1 MALDKSD
8 QRLVNG
14 AIIGAVIFGVV
25 YFWPAGWLGLAGYSA
40 LAEQESNARANLKTT
55 GGNYDTYH
63 SPIQPVHYGERGEP
77 NISSGDDHPIEG
89 LKKLYDDANEF
100 TKAKIEEKQSANRI
114 AYPTWTET
122 DERDPGLYF
131 RKTWE
136 NHRNVVEIACKNAHV
151 EVDDADIGFKRIS
164 GNIPDRDKALEF
176 LRELYIAERIIDL
189 CIQAK
194 LAEENRERSLGFKPE
209 AYMRIMLVEP
219 RDSETTGP
227 TALIPNPKYDP
238 AEKNPSSAKFRKFNV
253 ESWPVFIQEYPVKI
267 QLICDTNTF
276 IQFMHSVRTPKDPNL
291 EFTGV
296 TPINS
301 AWNPPVN
308 GPRMPQLK
316 FRDSGKTMD
325 VKVGDYLPDYKYT
338 VTKIDPLG
346 ITFADEH
353 GNPVIVLEG
362 QFLVF
367 RQLEILSPSFEHSNR
382 DKTELKEFRTDANDL
397 QVKRRFPERS
407 EQILVT
413 MIAAG
418 MDFFDPIEK
427 PGGFYQKKKEV
438 NKPVG
443 NRPGRRVLGG
453 AAKPPQ

>member
-1 MALDKSD
+1 MALDKTD

-25 YFWPAGWLGLAGYSA
+25 YFWPAGWLGLTGYAA
-40 LAEQESNARANLKTT
+40 LADQEASARAQLKTT
-55 GGNYDTYH
+55 GVNYDTYH

-77 NISSGDDHPIEG
+77 NISTGDDHPIEG
-89 LKKLYDDANEF
+89 LKRLYEDANLF
-100 TKAKIEEKQSANRI
+100 TKEKIEEKQSANRI
-114 AYPTWTET
+114 AFPTWTVT
-122 DERDPGLYF
+122 DDRDPGVYF
-131 RKTWE
+131 RRIWE
-136 NHRNVVEIACKNAHV
+136 NHRNVVEIACKNAKV
-151 EVDDADIGFKRIS
+151 ELDDANIGFDRIS
-164 GNIPDRDKALEF
+164 GKIPDRNKALEY

-194 LAEENRERSLGFKPE
+194 LAEENRERNLGFKPE

-219 RDSETTGP
+219 RDSEATGP
-227 TALIPNPKYDP
+227 TALITNTKYDP
-238 AEKNPSSAKFRKFNV
+238 SEKNPASARFRKFNV

-296 TPINS
+296 TAINS
-301 AWNPPVN
+301 AWNSTGN
-308 GPRMPQLK
+308 GPRLPQLK

-338 VTKIDPLG
+338 VTKIDPLS

-382 DKTELKEFRTDANDL
+382 DKSEVKEFRTDANDL
-397 QVKRRFPERS
+397 QVKRRFPEKS

-418 MDFFDPIEK
+418 MDFFDPSIY
-427 PGGFYQKKKEV
+427 PRGLYVKESEV
-438 NKPVG
+438 KKPVG

-453 AAKPPQ
+453 AAKPQ